1 MTIGG
6 GLAMDNVLDR
16 ERQRVQGRC
25 LAIFKDLEARR
36 LSRVLVTRRGRPVAE
51 LTPPRTELPTLW
63 GAHRGS
69 VEVAPGADLTAPVV
83 DEPLDAAA
91 GVLHR

>member
-1 MTIGG
+1 MG
-6 GLAMDNVLDR
+6 DVL
-16 ERQRVQGRC
+16 EISASAFKARC

-36 LSRVLVTRRGRPVAE
+36 VSRVLVTRRGRPVAE
-51 LTPPRTELPTLW
+51 LTPPRTDLPTLW

-69 VEVAPGADLTAPVV
+69 VEIAPGVDLTAPVL
-83 DEPLDAAA
+83 DEDLDAAE

>member
-1 MTIGG
+1 
-6 GLAMDNVLDR
+6 MDDVLR
-16 ERQRVQGRC
+16 ISASEFKARC

-36 LSRVLVTRRGRPVAE
+36 IRRVLVTRRGRPVAE
-51 LTPPRTELPTLW
+51 LTPARTTLLTLW

-69 VEVAPGADLTAPVV
+69 VEIMPGVDLTEPVL
-83 DEPLDAAA
+83 DEALDAEA

>member
-1 MTIGG
+1 MS
-6 GLAMDNVLDR
+6 DVL
-16 ERQRVQGRC
+16 EVSATAFKARC

-36 LSRVLVTRRGRPVAE
+36 VTRVLVTRRGRAVAE
-51 LTPPRTELPTLW
+51 LIPPRTELPTLW

-69 VEVAPGADLTAPVV
+69 VEIAPGIDLTAPVV
-83 DEPLDAAA
+83 DEALDAAA

>member
-1 MTIGG
+1 
-6 GLAMDNVLDR
+6 MDDAL
-16 ERQRVQGRC
+16 RVNATEFKARC

-36 LSRVLVTRRGRPVAE
+36 IRRVVVTRRGRPVAE

-69 VEVAPGADLTAPVV
+69 VEVKPGIDLTAPVL
-83 DEPLDAAA
+83 DEPLEAAA
-91 GVLHR
+91 DALHR

>member
-1 MTIGG
+1 MG
-6 GLAMDNVLDR
+6 DVL
-16 ERQRVQGRC
+16 ELSASQFKARC

-51 LTPPRTELPTLW
+51 LTPPRVELPTLW

-69 VEVAPGADLTAPVV
+69 VEVAPGTDLTAPVV
-83 DEPLDAAA
+83 EETLDAEA
-91 GVLHR
+91 GILHR

>member
-1 MTIGG
+1 MS
-6 GLAMDNVLDR
+6 DVL
-16 ERQRVQGRC
+16 EVSATEFKARC

-36 LSRVLVTRRGRPVAE
+36 VTRVLVTRRGRAVAE
-51 LTPPRTELPTLW
+51 LIPPRTELPTLW

-69 VEVAPGADLTAPVV
+69 VEVAPGIDLTAPVV
-83 DEPLDAAA
+83 DEALDAAA

>member
-1 MTIGG
+1 
-6 GLAMDNVLDR
+6 MDDVLR
-16 ERQRVQGRC
+16 ISASEFKARC

-36 LSRVLVTRRGRPVAE
+36 VGRVLVTRRGRPVAE
-51 LTPPRTELPTLW
+51 LTPPRTTLPTLW

-69 VEVAPGADLTAPVV
+69 VEVLPGVDLTAPVV
-83 DEPLDAAA
+83 DEPLDAAE

>member
-1 MTIGG
+1 
-6 GLAMDNVLDR
+6 MDDVL
-16 ERQRVQGRC
+16 RVSASEFKARC

-36 LSRVLVTRRGRPVAE
+36 VGRVLVTRRGRPVAE
-51 LTPPRTELPTLW
+51 LTPPHTRLPTLW

-69 VEVAPGADLTAPVV
+69 VVVEPGIDLTAPVL
-83 DEPLDAAA
+83 DEALDGAA

>member
-1 MTIGG
+1 MG
-6 GLAMDNVLDR
+6 DVL
-16 ERQRVQGRC
+16 EVSASEFKARC

-36 LSRVLVTRRGRPVAE
+36 VSRVLVTRRGRPVAE
-51 LTPPRTELPTLW
+51 LTPPRTELATLW

-69 VEVAPGADLTAPVV
+69 VEVAPGIDLTAPVV
-83 DEPLDAAA
+83 DEVLDAAA